1 MTQYISMGR
10 TALVS
15 GEDYVGA
22 PVIGDRPYVLVIDD
36 NPAITS
42 VIMLTLEMEGYT
54 GISISD
60 SKKVLPFLQQ
70 IEADITKLMPAVIL
84 LDLMMP
90 GVSGYDISAQLAQHP
105 HLAHI
110 PIIIMTADCR
120 VRTASAVPGASDLLS
135 KPFPVDDLLTKLE
148 RYLSSVP
155 YNS

>member
-1 MTQYISMGR
+1 MMQYTSMGR

-15 GEDYVGA
+15 GEECIGT
-22 PVIGDRPYVLVIDD
+22 PVSGDRPYVLVIDD

-120 VRTASAVPGASDLLS
+120 VHTASAVPGATDLLS
-135 KPFPVDDLLTKLE
+135 KPFPVDYLPTKLE
-148 RYLSSVP
+148 PQPSNLPKQS
-155 YNS
+155 